1 LGATFSPN
9 DNSEIREAD
18 HQTNLNMLRSLA
30 PEWGGYD
37 PKTLQGRAAIRATT
51 SDYLPLAG
59 AILDTAQLK
68 ENPPR
73 YNALPNSLPWLGGL
87 YINAGHGAKGLVNA
101 PLCAEIIAS
110 LICNEPA
117 PVDSSLLSAL
127 DPNRFALRELG
138 LKRLA
143 QTIQSK

>member
-1 LGATFSPN
+1 
-9 DNSEIREAD
+9 
-18 HQTNLNMLRSLA
+18 MLKSLA
-30 PEWGGYD
+30 PEWDGYN
-37 PKTLQGRAAIRATT
+37 PQTLQGRAAIRATT

-59 AILDTAQLK
+59 ASLDTAQLK

-73 YNALPNSLPWLGGL
+73 YNAPPSSLPWLDGL

-117 PVDSSLLSAL
+117 PVDCSLLSAL
-127 DPNRFALRELG
+127 DPNRLALRELG